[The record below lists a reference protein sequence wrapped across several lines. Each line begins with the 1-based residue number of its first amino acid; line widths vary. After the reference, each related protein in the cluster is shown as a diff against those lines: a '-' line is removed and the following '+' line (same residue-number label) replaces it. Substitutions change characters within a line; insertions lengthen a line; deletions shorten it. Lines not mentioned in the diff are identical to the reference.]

1 MTNSTA
7 KKKIKKQG
15 IFRTGAIVPFGIF
28 VALLVI
34 FQIFFIDGLIKM
46 VMEKL
51 GTRIHGAEV
60 NVSDVETKISNLS
73 IEIGRIQFTN
83 RDKPERNNFEIGSI
97 RFALMWDALLR
108 GKFVIE
114 ESSINNILLDTKRNS
129 RGFVTLIAKEEAE
142 KKNETLQNAEKEFEG
157 NIFGDIAKLLGGA
170 TTSDIAKN
178 IEGELKSK
186 KRYEELVVEVKN
198 RENDLKS
205 TMDNLPKEK
214 ELKELEKRAGGINL
228 KNLTHIG
235 KAAATLKEIDSVK
248 KEVDQTIKKY
258 DDAQRKV
265 SDNIKFI
272 ENSQKELQSFIQQD
286 IKDVQNRIGIPSLD
300 ATSIANVLF
309 GKEFTDQVF
318 KYQSYF
324 EKAQKYMPPPKEER
338 EPPTIVARARG
349 EGVNYEFGTPTSYPL
364 FWWKYGSI
372 NSKSEQSSFKG
383 EIRDVTTNQ
392 VLINKPST
400 LKIAG
405 DYYDLDMKDID
416 LSVVFDH
423 RKVVNDLIS
432 LSIGS
437 YPVQDR
443 ELANSDDVEFG
454 LKTARA
460 KSVISASLKEKIF
473 ELNLK
478 NTFSEINYLV
488 SANSKEVDRIL
499 KSVAEDAKTISL
511 DARAKGTFKDLSF
524 KLSSNLG
531 KVLETSFNR
540 QLQERVSEAK
550 AKISQEIQSKIKV
563 EQDKI
568 NGQLA
573 ELKTKYLEDV
583 NKNKQELDKITK
595 KLKR

>member
-1 MTNSTA
+1 MQNMTNSTA

-60 NVSDVETKISNLS
+60 NVSGVETKISNLS

-129 RGFVTLIAKEEAE
+129 RGFVTPIAKEEAE

-157 NIFGDIAKLLGGA
+157 NIFGDIAKRLGGA

-324 EKAQKYMPPPKEER
+324 EKAQKYMPPPKE
-338 EPPTIVARARG
+338 
-349 EGVNYEFGTPTSYPL
+349 
-364 FWWKYGSI
+364 
-372 NSKSEQSSFKG
+372 
-383 EIRDVTTNQ
+383 
-392 VLINKPST
+392 
-400 LKIAG
+400 
-405 DYYDLDMKDID
+405 
-416 LSVVFDH
+416 
-423 RKVVNDLIS
+423 
-432 LSIGS
+432 
-437 YPVQDR
+437 
-443 ELANSDDVEFG
+443 
-454 LKTARA
+454 
-460 KSVISASLKEKIF
+460 
-473 ELNLK
+473 
-478 NTFSEINYLV
+478 
-488 SANSKEVDRIL
+488 
-499 KSVAEDAKTISL
+499 
-511 DARAKGTFKDLSF
+511 
-524 KLSSNLG
+524 
-531 KVLETSFNR
+531 
-540 QLQERVSEAK
+540 
-550 AKISQEIQSKIKV
+550 
-563 EQDKI
+563 
-568 NGQLA
+568 
-573 ELKTKYLEDV
+573 
-583 NKNKQELDKITK
+583 
-595 KLKR
+595 